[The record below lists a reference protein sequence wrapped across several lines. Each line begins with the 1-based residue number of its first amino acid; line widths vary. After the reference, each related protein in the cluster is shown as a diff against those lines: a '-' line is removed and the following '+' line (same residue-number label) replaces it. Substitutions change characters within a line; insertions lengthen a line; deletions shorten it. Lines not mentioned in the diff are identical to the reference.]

1 LLEKGAVKT
10 VQANSNQF
18 VKLILRE
25 KKNGSFRPVINLK
38 GLNVINLK
46 GLNAHIPYQKFNME
60 TCSSEEKLPAL
71 QVNYDNRKPRHL
83 GTGMVETEP
92 RTKKN
97 RNSLKIF
104 PPRSDNQFGCS
115 RGYKRGLGSTLWS
128 GIHRGPILY
137 C

>member
-18 VKLILRE
+18 IKLILRE

-38 GLNVINLK
+38 GLN
-46 GLNAHIPYQKFNME
+46 AHIPYQKL
-60 TCSSEEKLPAL
+60 CSSEEKLPAL

-92 RTKKN
+92 RTKK
-97 RNSLKIF
+97 I
-104 PPRSDNQFGCS
+104 
-115 RGYKRGLGSTLWS
+115 
-128 GIHRGPILY
+128 GIL
-137 C
+137 